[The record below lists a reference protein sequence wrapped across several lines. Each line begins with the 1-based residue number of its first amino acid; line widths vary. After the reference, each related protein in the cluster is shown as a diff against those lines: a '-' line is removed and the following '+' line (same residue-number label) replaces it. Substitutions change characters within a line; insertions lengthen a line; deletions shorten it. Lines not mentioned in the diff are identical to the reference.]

1 VVEPRYTLYPIT
13 ADPELH
19 DKVAECWTGT
29 LTVTLAEA
37 DFVESATLVAFTVKV
52 PAVLGAV

>member
-1 VVEPRYTLYPIT
+1 LYPIT
-13 ADPELH
+13 ADAELH

-37 DFVESATLVAFTVKV
+37 DFVESAALVAVTVKV
-52 PAVLGAV
+52 PAALGAV